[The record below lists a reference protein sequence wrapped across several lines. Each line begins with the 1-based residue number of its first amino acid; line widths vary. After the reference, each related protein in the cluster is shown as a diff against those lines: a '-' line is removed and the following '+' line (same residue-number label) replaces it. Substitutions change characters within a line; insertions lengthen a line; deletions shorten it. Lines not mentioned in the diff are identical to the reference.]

1 MNEEEFGRLKA
12 GWKQEI
18 LDPVERLNGWLDA
31 IDRRVDAFCKRS
43 PIRSPSTRQFG
54 GHRQPPRREDPKF
67 EAEIS
72 RLGQDGLAASPG
84 GGWSAVE
91 RRGRLGGEREK
102 K

>member
-43 PIRSPSTRQFG
+43 PIRSPG
-54 GHRQPPRREDPKF
+54 EV
-67 EAEIS
+67 
-72 RLGQDGLAASPG
+72 LGLLENLVGVHPG
-84 GGWSAVE
+84 
-91 RRGRLGGEREK
+91 
-102 K
+102 